1 MASIAPVRVP
11 SCSRNSSRM
20 RALSRWMWPY
30 MKAGRRSLPAASSA
44 AGLPAAAP
52 GPIAVIRSP
61 STTMSATSPP
71 GRKTSRKV
79 HTGGYHSAG
88 TPVGGPGRN
97 ARGCVMAVASVAR
110 ERDVVYPEDRLPWPQ
125 TILMGL
131 QHVMAMFG
139 ATVLVPLILGFN
151 PNTVIFFSGVA
162 TLIFLV
168 VTGFKVP
175 SYLGSSFSFIGSV
188 LAVQGA
194 HANHGLAYAGIFM
207 AGVIYLA
214 IGVVVHFVGVNPI
227 RYLLPP
233 VVTGTVVAVIGL
245 ALASAATGNFAGE
258 PFTAMVTLL
267 AAVGAAVYLRGFPRM
282 LPVLIGIV
290 IGYIVSAVYPPCA
303 DAKSA
308 CHIDFNAIGNAS
320 IVGVPAFSFPD
331 FSQFGTTLSLFFFIP
346 VILVAENAGHV
357 YAISGIMKR
366 DLSYMLGRTFMGDG
380 IGTAISGLLGG
391 AGETTYAENIGVM
404 GITRVFSIMVFV
416 VAAIFAVLLGFIPI
430 FGALVRSIPV
440 SVQGGIEM
448 YLFGLIAVI
457 GGKIWVDAKVDFSK
471 RANLAV
477 AAIPL
482 IIAAGIPATQAI
494 PIHLAGLTLT
504 FNNLGLGA
512 LSAIVL
518 YQLLRP
524 GHVRDEENEP
534 AEVVAPG

>member
-1 MASIAPVRVP
+1 
-11 SCSRNSSRM
+11 
-20 RALSRWMWPY
+20 
-30 MKAGRRSLPAASSA
+30 
-44 AGLPAAAP
+44 
-52 GPIAVIRSP
+52 
-61 STTMSATSPP
+61 
-71 GRKTSRKV
+71 
-79 HTGGYHSAG
+79 
-88 TPVGGPGRN
+88 
-97 ARGCVMAVASVAR
+97 MAVATEAR
-110 ERDVVYPEDRLPWPQ
+110 ERDVIYPEERMPWPQ

-162 TLIFLV
+162 TLIFLF

-188 LAVQGA
+188 LAIQGA
-194 HANHGLAYAGIFM
+194 QNPNHGLAYAGIFI

-227 RYLLPP
+227 RYLMPP

-245 ALASAATGNFAGE
+245 ALASAAATNYAVE
-258 PFTAMVTLL
+258 PVTATITLL
-267 AAVGAAVYLRGFPRM
+267 AAVAAAVYLRGFPRL
-282 LPVLIGIV
+282 LPVLIAIV
-290 IGYIVSAVYPPCA
+290 VGYL
-303 DAKSA
+303 
-308 CHIDFNAIGNAS
+308 AS
-320 IVGVPAFSFPD
+320 IVYPSCVNPKPGCHINFEGITHAQLVGLPAFSFPD
-331 FSQFGTTLSLFFFIP
+331 FSQFGNELSLFWFIP
-346 VILVAENAGHV
+346 IILVAENAGHV

-366 DLSYMLGRTFMGDG
+366 DLSHMLGRTFMGDG
-380 IGTAISGLLGG
+380 LGTSISALLGG
-391 AGETTYAENIGVM
+391 TGETTYAENIGVM
-404 GITRVFSIMVFV
+404 GVTRVFSIMVFV
-416 VAAIFAVLLGFIPI
+416 VAGITAILLGFIPV
-430 FGALVRSIPV
+430 FGALVQSIPV

-471 RANLAV
+471 RSNLAV

-494 PIHLAGLTLT
+494 PLHLGSVTITL
-504 FNNLGLGA
+504 NNLGLAA

-524 GHVRDEENEP
+524 GHVRDTEEEP
-534 AEVVAPG
+534 TIATGPAR

>member
-1 MASIAPVRVP
+1 
-11 SCSRNSSRM
+11 
-20 RALSRWMWPY
+20 
-30 MKAGRRSLPAASSA
+30 
-44 AGLPAAAP
+44 
-52 GPIAVIRSP
+52 
-61 STTMSATSPP
+61 
-71 GRKTSRKV
+71 
-79 HTGGYHSAG
+79 
-88 TPVGGPGRN
+88 
-97 ARGCVMAVASVAR
+97 MAVATTVR
-110 ERDVVYPEDRLPWPQ
+110 EKDVIYPEQRLAWPQ

-188 LAVQGA
+188 LAVQGTS
-194 HANHGLAYAGIFM
+194 HNHGLAYAGIVM
-207 AGVIYLA
+207 AGVIYLI
-214 IGVVVHFVGVNPI
+214 IGVIVHFVGVNPI

-245 ALASAATGNFAGE
+245 ALASAATGNYAGE
-258 PFTAMVTLL
+258 PFTATVTLL
-267 AAVGAAVYLRGFPRM
+267 AAVGAAVYLRGFPRL
-282 LPVLIGIV
+282 LPVLIAIV
-290 IGYIVSAVYPPCA
+290 IGYIVSAVYPPCQ

-308 CHIDFNAIGNAS
+308 CHIDWGAIGQAS
-320 IVGVPAFSFPD
+320 IVGYPTFSFPD
-331 FSQFGTTLSLFFFIP
+331 FSQFGSTLSLFFFIP

-366 DLSYMLGRTFMGDG
+366 DLSPMLGRTFIGDG
-380 IGTAISGLLGG
+380 LGTTISGLLGG
-391 AGETTYAENIGVM
+391 TGETTYAENIGVM

-416 VAAIFAVLLGFIPI
+416 VAALFAILLGFIPI

-440 SVQGGIEM
+440 SVQGGIEI

-482 IIAAGIPATQAI
+482 VIAAGISATTPI
-494 PIHLAGLTLT
+494 PIHLFGLTLV

-524 GHVRDEENEP
+524 GHITDKESEP
-534 AEVVAPG
+534 AEVVGEPPGKR

>member
-1 MASIAPVRVP
+1 
-11 SCSRNSSRM
+11 
-20 RALSRWMWPY
+20 
-30 MKAGRRSLPAASSA
+30 
-44 AGLPAAAP
+44 
-52 GPIAVIRSP
+52 
-61 STTMSATSPP
+61 
-71 GRKTSRKV
+71 
-79 HTGGYHSAG
+79 
-88 TPVGGPGRN
+88 
-97 ARGCVMAVASVAR
+97 MAVATGKR

-162 TLIFLV
+162 TLIFLF

-188 LAVQGA
+188 LAVQGTQNP
-194 HANHGLAYAGIFM
+194 NHGLAYAGIVM
-207 AGVIYLA
+207 AGVIYLIIGA
-214 IGVVVHFVGVNPI
+214 IVHFVGVNPI

-245 ALASAATGNFAGE
+245 ALASAATGNYAGE
-258 PFTAMVTLL
+258 PFTATVTLL
-267 AAVGAAVYLRGFPRM
+267 AAVAAAVYLRGFPRL

-290 IGYIVSAVYPPCA
+290 VGYLVSAFYPPCA

-308 CHIDFNAIGNAS
+308 CHIDFNAIGQAS
-320 IVGVPAFSFPD
+320 LVGVPAFSFPD

-366 DLSYMLGRTFMGDG
+366 DLSHMLGRTFIGDG
-380 IGTAISGLLGG
+380 LGTTISGLLGG

-416 VAAIFAVLLGFIPI
+416 VA
-430 FGALVRSIPV
+430 V

-482 IIAAGIPATQAI
+482 VIAAGIPATQAI
-494 PIHLAGLTLT
+494 PIHLGGLTLT

-524 GHVRDEENEP
+524 GHVRDTEAEP
-534 AEVVAPG
+534 VEVVAP

>member
-1 MASIAPVRVP
+1 
-11 SCSRNSSRM
+11 
-20 RALSRWMWPY
+20 
-30 MKAGRRSLPAASSA
+30 
-44 AGLPAAAP
+44 
-52 GPIAVIRSP
+52 
-61 STTMSATSPP
+61 
-71 GRKTSRKV
+71 
-79 HTGGYHSAG
+79 
-88 TPVGGPGRN
+88 
-97 ARGCVMAVASVAR
+97 MAVATGKR
-110 ERDVVYPEDRLPWPQ
+110 ESDVVYPEDRLPWPQ

-162 TLIFLV
+162 TLIFLF

-188 LAVQGA
+188 LAVQGTQNP
-194 HANHGLAYAGIFM
+194 NHGLAYAGIVM
-207 AGVIYLA
+207 AGVIYLIIGA
-214 IGVVVHFVGVNPI
+214 IVHVVGVNPI

-245 ALASAATGNFAGE
+245 ALASAATGNYAGE
-258 PFTAMVTLL
+258 PFTATVTLL
-267 AAVGAAVYLRGFPRM
+267 AAVAAAVYLRGFPRL

-290 IGYIVSAVYPPCA
+290 VGYLVSAVYPPCA
-303 DAKSA
+303 AAKSA
-308 CHIDFNAIGNAS
+308 CHIDFNAIGQAS
-320 IVGVPAFSFPD
+320 ILGVPAFSFPD

-346 VILVAENAGHV
+346 VILIAENAGHV

-366 DLSYMLGRTFMGDG
+366 DLSHMLGRTFIGDG
-380 IGTAISGLLGG
+380 LGTTISGLLGG
-391 AGETTYAENIGVM
+391 TGETTYAENIGVM

-416 VAAIFAVLLGFIPI
+416 VAAVFAILLGFIPM

-494 PIHLAGLTLT
+494 PIHLGGLTLT

-524 GHVRDEENEP
+524 GHVRDTEAEP
-534 AEVVAPG
+534 AEIVARE

>member
-1 MASIAPVRVP
+1 
-11 SCSRNSSRM
+11 
-20 RALSRWMWPY
+20 
-30 MKAGRRSLPAASSA
+30 
-44 AGLPAAAP
+44 
-52 GPIAVIRSP
+52 
-61 STTMSATSPP
+61 
-71 GRKTSRKV
+71 
-79 HTGGYHSAG
+79 
-88 TPVGGPGRN
+88 
-97 ARGCVMAVASVAR
+97 MAVATTAR

-188 LAVQGA
+188 LAVQGTSN
-194 HANHGLAYAGIFM
+194 NHGLAYAGIVM
-207 AGVIYLA
+207 AGVIYLI
-214 IGVVVHFVGVNPI
+214 IGLIVHFVGVNPI

-245 ALASAATGNFAGE
+245 ALASAATGNYAGE
-258 PFTAMVTLL
+258 PFTATVTLL
-267 AAVGAAVYLRGFPRM
+267 AAVGAAVYLRGFPRL

-290 IGYIVSAVYPPCA
+290 VGYLVSAIYPPCA
-303 DAKSA
+303 AAKSA
-308 CHIDFNAIGNAS
+308 CHIDFGAIGSAAL
-320 IVGVPAFSFPD
+320 VGYPTFAFPD

-366 DLSYMLGRTFMGDG
+366 DLSPMLGRTFMGDG
-380 IGTAISGLLGG
+380 IGTTISGLLGG
-391 AGETTYAENIGVM
+391 TGETTYAENIGVM

-416 VAAIFAVLLGFIPI
+416 VAAVFAILLGFIPI

-482 IIAAGIPATQAI
+482 VIAAGIPATQAI
-494 PIHLAGLTLT
+494 PIHLGSLTLT

-524 GHVRDEENEP
+524 GHVRDKEAEP
-534 AEVVAPG
+534 AEVVSR